1 MEMGIGEGTTHR
13 FGPADVVLAA
23 ALTDQGHPTRSV
35 EVPRVRAT
43 VAIADGAEGTR
54 LPAARL
60 TLVSRDLGGSVHP
73 LLPGQ
78 VIPAWCRMV
87 PPTLAVLPGYIV
99 EWLIDGELINVVE
112 ETVRLD
118 HAIRLA
124 PGPSP
129 FHLVGQTRAFDIR
142 MRRVSSPRPVILDP
156 GDPGLVIPDE
166 RNTWCQCFR
175 MLHGVVTFRDK

>member
-1 MEMGIGEGTTHR
+1 
-13 FGPADVVLAA
+13 
-23 ALTDQGHPTRSV
+23 
-35 EVPRVRAT
+35 
-43 VAIADGAEGTR
+43 
-54 LPAARL
+54 
-60 TLVSRDLGGSVHP
+60 
-73 LLPGQ
+73 
-78 VIPAWCRMV
+78 MV
-87 PPTLAVLPGYIV
+87 PPALAVLPGDIV

-166 RNTWCQCFR
+166 RKVFQSC
-175 MLHGVVTFRDK
+175 